1 MKDLTQGSVT
11 RHIVSMAV
19 PIGVGTV
26 FQSLYY
32 LVDLYFVGR
41 LGADALAGVSTAGN
55 VSFLVMALTQ
65 VLGAGTVALMAQA
78 AGRKNEEQARGI
90 FNQALVLS
98 ICSGLVLLLLGYALT
113 EAYLRSTSATPA
125 VAEQGRRYLY
135 WFLPGM
141 AFQFVLT
148 AMASALRGIGVVK
161 PTMMV
166 QLMTV
171 ALNIV
176 LAPVLI
182 VGWGTGHAMGVAG
195 AGLASSIA
203 LAAAA
208 PAMAW
213 HFHRLGHYVQI
224 RRELLRP
231 SFADWRRIL
240 TIGLPAG
247 GEYTLLFLYS
257 AATYWAIRDFGPAA
271 QAGFGAG
278 ARLMQVLLL
287 PALALSFAVGPMVG
301 QNLGAGMAERV
312 RRTFGAALALISSIM
327 LLLCLLLLWEGET
340 LIGGFATG
348 GDVIAQGT
356 RYLHIACWSFLAQ
369 GVIFTCSSMFQG
381 LGNTRPALVSSAV
394 RLLCFVLPVAWLS
407 ARGHFP
413 IVEVWYLSVASM
425 CLQAVLSL
433 WLVRQEFRL
442 KLAPAVGLPS
452 IQAVRR

>member
-1 MKDLTQGSVT
+1 MKDLTQGAVT

-19 PIGVGTV
+19 PIGVGAV

-32 LVDLYFVGR
+32 LIDLYFVGC
-41 LGADALAGVSTAGN
+41 LGSDALAGVSAAGN
-55 VSFLVMALTQ
+55 LSLLVMALTQ
-65 VLGAGTVALMAQA
+65 VLGAGTLALMAQA
-78 AGRKNEEQARGI
+78 AGRKNEDQARGI

-113 EAYLRSTSATPA
+113 GVYLRSTSATLV
-125 VAEQGRRYLY
+125 VAEQGQRYLY

-171 ALNIV
+171 VLNIV

-182 VGWGTGHAMGVAG
+182 VGWGTGYAMGVAG

-203 LAAAA
+203 LAVAA

-213 HFHRLGHYVQI
+213 HFHQLGHYVQV

-231 SFADWRRIL
+231 RWADWRRLL

-271 QAGFGAG
+271 QAGFGAA

-287 PALALSFAVGPMVG
+287 PALALSFATGPMVG

-312 RRTFGAALALISSIM
+312 RRTFGAAIWLISSIM
-327 LLLCLLLLWEGET
+327 LLACLLLLWEGET
-340 LIGGFATG
+340 LLGRFATG
-348 GDVIAQGT
+348 GEVIEQGT
-356 RYLHIACWSFLAQ
+356 HYLHIACWSFIAQ
-369 GVIFTCSSMFQG
+369 GVIFTCSSVFQG
-381 LGNTRPALVSSAV
+381 LGNTRPALVSSVV

-413 IVEVWYLSVASM
+413 IIAVWYLSLASIF
-425 CLQAVLSL
+425 LQALLSL

-442 KLAPAVGLPS
+442 KLAPVAGLPS
-452 IQAVRR
+452 MQAIRR